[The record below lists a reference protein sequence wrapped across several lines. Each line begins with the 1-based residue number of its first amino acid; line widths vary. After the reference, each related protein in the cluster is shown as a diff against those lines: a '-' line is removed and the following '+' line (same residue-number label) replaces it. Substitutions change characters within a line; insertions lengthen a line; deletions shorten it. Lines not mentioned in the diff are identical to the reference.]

1 MLENYSSTHQKIPH
15 IVMSYLSLFLSDVLI
30 NIDSEGCQLDEELI
44 SLLTKLFET
53 LLEVQN
59 YLKTFPTQGTTF
71 LECL

>member
-1 MLENYSSTHQKIPH
+1 MLENHSSTHQKIPH
-15 IVMSYLSLFLSDVLI
+15 IVMSYLSLFHSDLLI